1 MIQTILLIQ
10 LKDFNLNS
18 QNLWRNKIFEKKK
31 LKSTL
36 SGININVSY
45 LLQKKN
51 KTETGSTSMDV
62 LFIIKP
68 TAIKSWHDQVDF
80 WNIQQL

>member
-1 MIQTILLIQ
+1 M
-10 LKDFNLNS
+10 KKVA
-18 QNLWRNKIFEKKK
+18 KIKNCSETCFIEKKKKK
-31 LKSTL
+31 LKKSTF